1 MNDEND
7 RPKVTGKALRVND
20 NSADDRDQ
28 SSSSPKQGPGD
39 RSRKVSG
46 NGPAGKRQQCRGRG
60 ALARPQ
66 GMTNAAGTTLARR

>member
-28 SSSSPKQGPGD
+28 SSSSPKQRPGD
-39 RSRKVSG
+39 KSRKVAG
-46 NGPAGKRQQCRGRG
+46 NALRVNDNSVEGEEPSPARKE
-60 ALARPQ
+60 
-66 GMTNAAGTTLARR
+66 